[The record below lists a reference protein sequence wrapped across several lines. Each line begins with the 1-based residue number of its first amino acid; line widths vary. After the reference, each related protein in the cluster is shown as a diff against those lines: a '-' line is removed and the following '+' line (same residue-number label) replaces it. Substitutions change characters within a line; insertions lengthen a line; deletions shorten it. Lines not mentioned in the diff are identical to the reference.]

1 MDLEKQVALITGAA
15 RGIGKASAK
24 LLAEHGAHVIIADLN
39 EPSARQ
45 TARELETAG
54 LSAEGA
60 LMDVSDPE
68 SIRTVVADIV
78 ARHKQIDILVN
89 NAGIVN
95 FKTAG
100 ETTVDEWDRVLDIN
114 LRGVHLCSQAVIEQM
129 IARRKGKIVNLASMG
144 GQVGGLKVGPDYTAS
159 KAGVVGLAK
168 SYARYGAAH
177 NVNVNAVA
185 PGFIATDMTTGK
197 FNPEEV
203 PLKRIGTAED
213 VAKAVYFLASPL
225 SDYITGATIDVNG
238 GVLMR

>member
-1 MDLEKQVALITGAA
+1 MDLEKQIAIVTGAA
-15 RGIGKASAK
+15 RGIGRASAK

-39 EPSARQ
+39 EPSARE
-45 TARELETAG
+45 TARELEKEG

-60 LMDVSDPE
+60 RVDVSDPE
-68 SIRTVVADIV
+68 SIRTLVADTL

-100 ETTVDEWDRVLDIN
+100 ETTIEDWDRVIDIN
-114 LRGVHLCSQAVIEQM
+114 LRGVHLCSQAVIEHM
-129 IARRKGKIVNLASMG
+129 ISRRKGKIVNLASMG
-144 GQVGGLKVGPDYTAS
+144 GQVGGLKVGPDYTAG
-159 KAGVVGLAK
+159 KAGVIGLAK
-168 SYARYGAAH
+168 SYARYGALH
-177 NVNVNAVA
+177 NINVNAVA